1 LINLNAG
8 ELDLP
13 NYMATHDVV
22 NVSRLKVDRTELER
36 IYVTP
41 PPPVRSSRSGTSYII
56 EAIVAHRKDEKG
68 K

>member
-1 LINLNAG
+1 MINPNTG

-13 NYMATHDVV
+13 NGMATYLAV
-22 NVSRLKVDRTELER
+22 NVSRYKVDRADKER

-41 PPPVRSSRSGTSYII
+41 PPPVRTSRSGTSYII
-56 EAIVAHRKDEKG
+56 EAIVGHRKDEKG